1 MSRHAYSDL
10 PDHCFWR
17 ESVSAP
23 APQDVDPVV
32 SAKFKIAA
40 SDRVA
45 TAGSCFAQH
54 ISRALKAS
62 GFSYFVTETAHP
74 AFDGALAQGF
84 NYGVFTA
91 RYGNIYTARQLRQVL
106 QRAYG
111 LYVPQEDVWRG
122 EGVRVIDPYRPQI
135 QPKGFASAAELAA
148 DRKQHFAAVRLAVER
163 LDVFVFTLGLTEAW
177 VDARDGTVF
186 PLCPGVAGGE
196 FDPARHKFRNFD
208 VGEVAADLAWTLDF
222 IASKNPRART
232 ILTVSPVPLAATAEN
247 RSVLV
252 STTYSKS
259 VLRVAAE
266 QIARQFPQVAYFP
279 SYEIVT
285 GAHAR
290 GGYFAADLRSVTQA
304 GVDHVM
310 RLFMQHY
317 GGEAPAPAAAAVAD
331 ASREMLDEMQ
341 EVSRVVCEE
350 EMLGRR

>member
-1 MSRHAYSDL
+1 MSPHAYSDL

-17 ESVSAP
+17 ESIAAP
-23 APQDVDPVV
+23 ASQDVDPVV

-54 ISRALKAS
+54 ISRKLKTS
-62 GFSYFVTETAHP
+62 GFSYFVTETVHP
-74 AFDGALAQGF
+74 AFAALAEAF

-91 RYGNIYTARQLRQVL
+91 RYGNIYTARQLRQLL

-111 LYVPQEDVWRG
+111 LYVPEEDVWKG

-135 QPKGFASAAELAA
+135 QPKGFACAAELAA

-163 LDVFVFTLGLTEAW
+163 MDVFVFTLGLTEAW
-177 VDARDGTVF
+177 VSARDGTAF

-222 IASKNPRART
+222 IAARNPRART

-266 QIARQFPQVAYFP
+266 QISRQYPLVAYFP

-310 RLFMQHY
+310 RLFMLHY
-317 GGEAPAPAAAAVAD
+317 ADQAPAPAVAAAD
-331 ASREMLDEMQ
+331 EPSRKLLAEMQ
-341 EVSRVVCEE
+341 EASRIVCEE
-350 EMLGRR
+350 ELLAQR

>member
-17 ESVSAP
+17 ESIAAP

-32 SAKFKIAA
+32 SAKFRIAP

-45 TAGSCFAQH
+45 TAGSCFASYV
-54 ISRALKAS
+54 SRRLAAS
-62 GFSYFVTETAHP
+62 GFSYFVTEPAHP
-74 AFDGALAQGF
+74 AFEAALAERF
-84 NYGVFTA
+84 NYGVYTA
-91 RYGNIYTARQLRQVL
+91 RYGAIYTARHLRQLL

-111 LYVPQEDVWRG
+111 LYLPEEDVWRG
-122 EGVRVIDPYRPQI
+122 QGLRVIDPYRPQI
-135 QPKGFASAAELAA
+135 QPNGFSSAAELAA

-163 LDVFVFTLGLTEAW
+163 MDVFVFTLGLTEAW
-177 VDARDGTVF
+177 VSARDGTVF

-232 ILTVSPVPLAATAEN
+232 ILTVSPVPLAATAED

-266 QIARQFPQVAYFP
+266 QISRQHRRVAYFP

-285 GAHAR
+285 GAFAR

-317 GGEAPAPAAAAVAD
+317 GGEAPAPAAAPAD
-331 ASREMLDEMQ
+331 ASRKMLDEMQ
-341 EVSRVVCEE
+341 EASRVVCEE